1 MAVDHMNDSYN
12 RCLEELRR
20 RYRNRGLSVNVQ
32 GEIAAETVRETEA
45 RAEAP
50 DAYVLFDAESMIA
63 DRYRN
68 GEYQGSKYMTS
79 DDFVRYFKNHRAF
92 YMPTALKEAAE
103 KAELVAKNS
112 AVPERRHSAGR
123 AVSGSESNGKEGHLA
138 RLGSALKELAWKW
151 FPVESTEGRM
161 EGRRF
166 RLPAA
171 AMSGIAVFAISLG
184 LIVSGSVLL
193 GNASGEVGATQATI
207 TKLEAEQVEL
217 QGKLDL
223 KYNAHEIAEEAKS
236 LGMIKRQYA
245 ENEYLIVSGE
255 EQIILP
261 EDNEPDDVGLAA
273 LLAAFGIK
281 LN

>member
-1 MAVDHMNDSYN
+1 MADHLNDSYN

-20 RYRNRGLSVNVQ
+20 RYKYRGISCNVK
-32 GEIAAETVRETEA
+32 GEIASQVTREEEA
-45 RAEAP
+45 RAQAPEA
-50 DAYVLFDAESMIA
+50 YILFDAESMIA
-63 DRYRN
+63 DQYRN

-79 DDFVRYFKNHRAF
+79 DDFVRYFKHHRAF
-92 YMPTALKEAAE
+92 YMPSALKEE
-103 KAELVAKNS
+103 SVKTELTATNS
-112 AVPERRHSAGR
+112 AVPQRRTGR
-123 AVSGSESNGKEGHLA
+123 GVVGSESGGKEGHLA

-151 FPVESTEGRM
+151 FPVEQTEGRA

-184 LIVSGSVLL
+184 LIVSGSVML
-193 GNASGEVGATQATI
+193 GNASGEVGKMQSTI

-223 KYNAHEIAEEAKS
+223 KYNVTEIAEEAKS

-245 ENEYLIVSGE
+245 DNEYLIVSGE
-255 EQIILP
+255 EQIFIP
-261 EDNEPDDVGLAA
+261 EDNEPEDVGLAA
-273 LLAAFGIK
+273 LLSAFGIE
-281 LN
+281 LD